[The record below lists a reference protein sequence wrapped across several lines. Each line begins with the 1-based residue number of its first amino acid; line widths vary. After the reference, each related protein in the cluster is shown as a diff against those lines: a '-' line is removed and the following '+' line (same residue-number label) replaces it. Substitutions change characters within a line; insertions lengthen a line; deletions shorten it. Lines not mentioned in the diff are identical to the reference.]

1 MKKIKIMIFTIIII
15 AISVIAVIYVN
26 KPRPIV
32 KTATAVTATSKA
44 DLTFAVLGDVHEN
57 IDNFQEAIN
66 DLYTINPSMDALIL
80 NGDTVDQGLDKQ
92 YDSVKNILN
101 KNKDLLPKTIIKNIG
116 NHEFFDYNTK
126 VNSPQ
131 QVQAFINKYLEFS
144 GEEKVYH
151 DKWIKDYHF
160 ISLGSEDGNSD
171 TLDSITAFISE
182 EQQKWLKEKLA
193 ENYQKGKP
201 IFVFLHQNLNRL
213 TIGNASWVGV
223 QQSEQI
229 KEILSQYPEVILFA
243 SHSHIDLTESSVMTD
258 QQFTIVNTGAIHY
271 SFVPDETNEKGR
283 KTVQYIKGV
292 YIEVN
297 DNKVVVKGRDMK
309 EKQWIFTKE
318 VSKERGK
325 IL

>member
-1 MKKIKIMIFTIIII
+1 MKKIKIMTITIVIILV
-15 AISVIAVIYVN
+15 SVISALYIN
-26 KPRPIV
+26 KPKPI
-32 KTATAVTATSKA
+32 AVTASAVTSNA
-44 DLTFAVLGDVHEN
+44 DISFAVLGDVHEN
-57 IDNFQEAIN
+57 IDSFQEAIN
-66 DLYTINPSMDALIL
+66 DLYTINPSMDALVL

-92 YDSVKNILN
+92 YDSVKNTLN

-116 NHEFFDYNTK
+116 NHEFFNYDTGT
-126 VNSPQ
+126 NSKE
-131 QVQAFINKYLEFS
+131 QVQTFINRYLEFS

-151 DKWIKDYHF
+151 DKWIKNYHF
-160 ISLGSEDGNSD
+160 ISLGSEDGNSE
-171 TLDSITAFISE
+171 TIDSITAFISE

-223 QQSEQI
+223 KQSEQI

-243 SHSHIDLTESSVMTD
+243 SHSHIDLTESSVMSD

-283 KTVQYIKGV
+283 KMVPYIKGV

-297 DNKVVVKGRDMK
+297 GNKVVVKGRDMK
-309 EKQWIFTKE
+309 EKRWIFTKE
-318 VSKERGK
+318 ISKE
-325 IL
+325 